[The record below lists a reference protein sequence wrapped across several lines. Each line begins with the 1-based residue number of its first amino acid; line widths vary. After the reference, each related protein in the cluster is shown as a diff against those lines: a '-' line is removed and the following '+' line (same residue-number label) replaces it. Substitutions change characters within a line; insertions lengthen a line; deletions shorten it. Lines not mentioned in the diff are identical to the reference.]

1 MKRRKF
7 ITTIGG
13 ASAAAAAGAF
23 SILKSPRNAE
33 AAGWGAWPE
42 NREDALLE
50 PSLRPRSVL
59 ELHVNGGMSCFDTFY
74 TVPEWG
80 RDDNRF
86 LWVHSQEVPG
96 LPTPAVNS
104 IEQRFAACSSTD
116 ELYVPLEMEDAAGV
130 PIYLGPWA
138 HPFRN
143 RPDVLDRMRVV
154 VMRHTQVAHE
164 AANPISFTGT
174 ALGQP
179 RMAGVGTAIQR
190 YFSENID
197 PNTGE
202 GGIRAAPY
210 SYVLYPAGYKPF
222 NAVSASSVGFHPG
235 SARPLVVSVD
245 ANSELSR
252 LLTRSTVDNEA
263 FDRAVSYYRS
273 TYGARMRAFG
283 HSADVRSAERANYEF
298 ATFARQNA
306 PELTEILRQE
316 LFAGISPPTE
326 ACGARLNLSSYDYP
340 QMQMRMAASLLT
352 RPTNAA
358 RYVMVIDA
366 GLRPALTGGHDTH
379 GQAVELNGINLPHTF
394 EALLDIIA
402 TPEQIEAGDTEG
414 RINLDET
421 MIVINTEFGRAPDR
435 QGNMGGT
442 LLGTNHWPHG
452 YVNVFIGGPVR
463 RRSVYGNITEASN
476 GVSQTYVNPAENRMM
491 ILQALGIYPFSSQSY
506 NVADVQQ
513 VEDELEG
520 ATRIRDTY
528 LLGET

>member
-7 ITTIGG
+7 ITTMGG

-23 SILKSPRNAE
+23 SILKSPRSAE
-33 AAGWGAWPE
+33 AAGWGSWPT

-50 PSLRPRSVL
+50 PSLRPRNVL

-86 LWVHSQEVPG
+86 LWVHSEQVAG
-96 LPTPAVNS
+96 LPNPTLNS
-104 IEQRFAACSSTD
+104 IEQRFAACAGAGLD
-116 ELYVPLEMEDAAGV
+116 LHVPFDAEDGAGV
-130 PIYLGPWA
+130 PVHLGPWA

-190 YFSENID
+190 YFSENLD
-197 PNTGE
+197 PDTGE
-202 GGIRAAPY
+202 GGTRAAPY
-210 SYVLYPAGYKPF
+210 AYVLYPAGYKPF

-252 LLTRSTVDNEA
+252 LLTRSTVDTEA

-273 TYGARMRAFG
+273 SYGARMQAFG
-283 HSADVRSAERANYEF
+283 QNMEVRSAERANYEF
-298 ATFARQNA
+298 SNFARQNA

-316 LFAGISPPTE
+316 LFAGIAPPTE
-326 ACGARLNLSSYDYP
+326 ACGARLNLSSFDYP
-340 QMQMRMAASLLT
+340 EMQMRMAANLLT
-352 RPTNAA
+352 RSTNAA

-366 GLRPALTGGHDTH
+366 GLRPSLTGGHDTH
-379 GQAVELNGINLPHTF
+379 GQAIEINGINLPHTF
-394 EALLDIIA
+394 QALLDIIA
-402 TPEQIEAGDTEG
+402 TPEQIESGDTEG
-414 RINLDET
+414 LINLDET
-421 MIVINTEFGRAPDR
+421 MIVINTEFGRTPHR
-435 QGNMGGT
+435 QGETGGT

-452 YVNVFIGGPVR
+452 YANVFIGGPVR
-463 RRSVYGNITEASN
+463 RRSVYGNIAADS
-476 GVSQTYVNPAENRMM
+476 GMAQTFVNPAENRMM

-513 VEDELEG
+513 VEDELDG

>member
-1 MKRRKF
+1 
-7 ITTIGG
+7 GN
-13 ASAAAAAGAF
+13 AWAAG
-23 SILKSPRNAE
+23 
-33 AAGWGAWPE
+33 GVAWRE
-42 NREDALLE
+42 TREDARLE
-50 PSLRPRSVL
+50 PSRRPRSVL

-86 LWVHSQEVPG
+86 LWVYSEQSGVETPEVN
-96 LPTPAVNS
+96 A
-104 IEQRFAACSSTD
+104 IERRFAACAGAGQD
-116 ELYVPLEMEDAAGV
+116 LYVPFDAEDRAGV

-252 LLTRSTVDNEA
+252 LLTRRTVDNEA

-283 HSADVRSAERANYEF
+283 LSADVRSAERANYEF
-298 ATFARQNA
+298 ATFARHNA

-326 ACGARLNLSSYDYP
+326 SCGARLNLSSYDYP
-340 QMQMRMAASLLT
+340 QMQ
-352 RPTNAA
+352 
-358 RYVMVIDA
+358 
-366 GLRPALTGGHDTH
+366 
-379 GQAVELNGINLPHTF
+379 
-394 EALLDIIA
+394 
-402 TPEQIEAGDTEG
+402 
-414 RINLDET
+414 
-421 MIVINTEFGRAPDR
+421 
-435 QGNMGGT
+435 
-442 LLGTNHWPHG
+442 
-452 YVNVFIGGPVR
+452 
-463 RRSVYGNITEASN
+463 
-476 GVSQTYVNPAENRMM
+476 
-491 ILQALGIYPFSSQSY
+491 
-506 NVADVQQ
+506 
-513 VEDELEG
+513 
-520 ATRIRDTY
+520 
-528 LLGET
+528 